1 MRSLVDAINRLSE
14 GIGRAVAWLT
24 LIMVLVTVVVVVL
37 RYLFD
42 VGWIW
47 MQESITWMH
56 AAVFMLG
63 AAYTLRRD
71 EHVRVDIFYRQM
83 SARRRALVGIAGT
96 VLFLLPVCVFI
107 GMSSWDY
114 VTSSWVINEASRE
127 AGGLP
132 YPFVPILKSLILITA
147 VLVGLQA
154 CADLLRDLL
163 IATGRRQPGPSAT
176 VPPGEVL

>member
-1 MRSLVDAINRLSE
+1 MLRLINAINRLSE
-14 GIGRAVAWLT
+14 GVGRAVAWLT

-83 SARRRALVGIAGT
+83 SARRQALVGIAGT
-96 VLFLLPVCVFI
+96 LGFLLPVCVFI
-107 GMSSWDY
+107 GISSWGY
-114 VTSSWVINEASRE
+114 VAGSWVVNEASRE

-154 CADLLRDLL
+154 CADLLRDIL
-163 IATGRRQPGPSAT
+163 IATGRSQPESRT
-176 VPPGEVL
+176 IVPPGEVL